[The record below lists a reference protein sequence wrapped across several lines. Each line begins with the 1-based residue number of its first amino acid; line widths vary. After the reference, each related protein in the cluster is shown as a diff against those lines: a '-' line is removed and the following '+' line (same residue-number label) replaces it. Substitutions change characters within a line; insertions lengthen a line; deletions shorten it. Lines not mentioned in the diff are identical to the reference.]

1 MASQIQRDPIT
12 DALLTSENAALVLI
26 DYQAPQFNT
35 VRSMD
40 SGLLLANVVAL
51 AKTAKLFGLPVVL
64 STVGVAS
71 GANPDT
77 VPALRDALPG
87 VTGIDRTSI
96 NAWEDSDF
104 VAAVRATGR
113 KKLIMGALWTEV
125 CLAFPALDALREGF
139 EVFAVADAVAGTSV
153 TAHEAALQRVYQAGA
168 QPVSW
173 IGVLCEL
180 QRDWARTATADG
192 MVKISSEHGGSW
204 GTEIA
209 LKQFLTATIAK

>member
-1 MASQIQRDPIT
+1 MASQIRRDPAT
-12 DALLTSENAALVLI
+12 DALLTPENAALVLI

-51 AKTAKLFGLPVVL
+51 AKTAKLFGLPIVL

-77 VPALRDALPG
+77 VPTLLEALPG
-87 VTGIDRTSI
+87 VPSIDRTSI
-96 NAWEDSDF
+96 NAWEDAQF

-125 CLAFPALDALREGF
+125 CLAFPALDALKEGF
-139 EVFAVADAVAGTSV
+139 EVFAVADAVGGTSIA
-153 TAHEAALQRVYQAGA
+153 AHETALQRVYQAGA

-180 QRDWARTATADG
+180 QRDWARTSTADG
-192 MVKISSEHGGSW
+192 MVQISSEHGGSW

-209 LKQFLTATIAK
+209 LKRFLTRGAA